1 MADAPARPNRA
12 WLGFWQNLPLRLVAY
27 YSLIAGVVAA
37 VTPFLPR
44 DTSGRVAGPVGRLI
58 GGSADVDQAL
68 VGAGRG
74 SAAAAMAAPGG
85 LTEVAASTLI
95 AISAAVLFTL
105 PVAWVYMFA
114 RKKKGYQQA
123 LVQSL
128 LILPVVVTGI
138 VILVQHSLALAFGL
152 GAIVA
157 AVRFRTNIE
166 DSKDAAFIFAAM
178 AIGLACGV
186 ELPVAAL
193 LSACFNAVMIA
204 LWVTDFG
211 ASPANLEGDLARR
224 RLDRALAIANRTGA
238 FIARMD
244 EEVLKSLA
252 PEQLEALATRARRR
266 REKLVGEPATT
277 GERPP
282 SPNLVVRVLTRDPE
296 AARPLVEP
304 VLHGHLA
311 EWRYL
316 RALPAGADGVAAL
329 EYAGRLSDAT
339 IPQQVLYD
347 VRTRGAPHV
356 IRCELE
362 PRGSGD
368 DA

>member
-1 MADAPARPNRA
+1 MPDAPRPPSKA
-12 WLGFWQNLPLRLVAY
+12 WLAFWQNLPLRLVAY
-27 YSLIAGVVAA
+27 YGLIAGVAA
-37 VTPFLPR
+37 AGWPFLPR
-44 DTSGRVAGPVGRLI
+44 DTAGRIVGPFGRLVGGAAGFDQGLVESGRAKAI
-58 GGSADVDQAL
+58 
-68 VGAGRG
+68 
-74 SAAAAMAAPGG
+74 AASIAPTG
-85 LTEVAASTLI
+85 LTDVVVSTLLATVAA
-95 AISAAVLFTL
+95 VVFTL
-105 PVAWVYMFA
+105 PVAWVYMYA
-114 RKKKGYQQA
+114 RKKKGFQQA

-166 DSKDAAFIFAAM
+166 DSKDAAFIFVSM

-193 LSACFNAVMIA
+193 LSASFNTVMIV

-252 PEQLEALATRARRR
+252 PEQLEALASRAKRRR
-266 REKLVGEPATT
+266 QKLVGEPTT
-277 GERPP
+277 TEERAVADET
-282 SPNLVVRVLTRDPE
+282 LVRVLARDAD

-304 VLHGHLA
+304 VLHGHLT

-316 RALPAGADGVAAL
+316 RTRPGAAPGVTVL
-329 EYAGRLSDAT
+329 EYAGRLAPTT

-362 PRGSGD
+362 PRGPGD